1 MAAAVGCGLAG
12 HEVLVLEDAPAI
24 GEVGAGLQVA
34 PNMMRILSRW
44 GLSSTIISDSV
55 SLTSVHIRRWA
66 NGALLGVAP
75 VNKSFGDQYVIHR
88 ADLHRALYDR
98 AIALPNV
105 EVRVNSRVMT
115 CDFDAPSVTLA
126 SGEVIKADIVFG
138 ADGIKS
144 RLRQQM
150 LGLEKDEP
158 IPTGDAAFRVVLPR
172 SAMEHDP
179 DLRELIDSP
188 LGTRWIGPYRH
199 IMAYPIKAHK
209 LYNMVLLHPDDID
222 SEESWTAKGPKSDL
236 VNMYS
241 GWDPILQKI
250 FALIPEEEVLR
261 WKLCTHRPLPTW
273 IKGKVALLG
282 DACHPMLP
290 YVAQG
295 AAQAVEDAAM
305 LSHLLSSSS
314 TTRNNIPGVLKLYE
328 TARKARAEAIQG
340 TANGNRDN
348 LHMPDGKEQQE
359 RDRKFAQ
366 VFSGGENP
374 DKWGDP
380 AQQRFIWGW
389 DAEKVA
395 SEVLRER
402 SREEVRSQL

>member
-1 MAAAVGCGLAG
+1 MRGINPRVMS
-12 HEVLVLEDAPAI
+12 
-24 GEVGAGLQVA
+24 GE
-34 PNMMRILSRW
+34 S
-44 GLSSTIISDSV
+44 
-55 SLTSVHIRRWA
+55 HA
-66 NGALLGVAP
+66 NGRG
-75 VNKSFGDQYVIHR
+75 S
-88 ADLHRALYDR
+88 
-98 AIALPNV
+98 
-105 EVRVNSRVMT
+105 
-115 CDFDAPSVTLA
+115 
-126 SGEVIKADIVFG
+126 
-138 ADGIKS
+138 
-144 RLRQQM
+144 
-150 LGLEKDEP
+150 
-158 IPTGDAAFRVVLPR
+158 
-172 SAMEHDP
+172 
-179 DLRELIDSP
+179 
-188 LGTRWIGPYRH
+188 
-199 IMAYPIKAHK
+199 
-209 LYNMVLLHPDDID
+209 
-222 SEESWTAKGPKSDL
+222 
-236 VNMYS
+236 
-241 GWDPILQKI
+241 
-250 FALIPEEEVLR
+250 
-261 WKLCTHRPLPTW
+261 
-273 IKGKVALLG
+273 
-282 DACHPMLP
+282 P